1 MTKTQLALAIEQTK
15 FHHKQHEG
23 KDAKKGKA
31 EQVTYDAGMTKI
43 AQSLVAQLKDVS
55 RAFCLEVWGEA
66 FNAARVDVESD
77 LRGADTV
84 YYPLA
89 LRIALSSAL
98 PPPNPS
104 SASSAPN
111 STITSTIT
119 PIFRKKKKEQQ
130 TPTPVVELEP
140 EEVVEVEQLKWKKK
154 DKEKDVTV

>member
-15 FHHKQHEG
+15 LQQKQHEG

-31 EQVTYDAGMTKI
+31 EQVTYNAGMTKI
-43 AQSLVAQLKDVS
+43 AQSLAAQLRDVVW
-55 RAFCLEVWGEA
+55 AFCLEVFGVKLLMLLELM
-66 FNAARVDVESD
+66 RS
-77 LRGADTV
+77 LC
-84 YYPLA
+84 
-89 LRIALSSAL
+89 IALSSAL

-119 PIFRKKKKEQQ
+119 PTFRKKKKEQQ